1 VSDTLALM
9 NRQGELNFGARAP
22 KALTVSALVRLV
34 RDSLDL
40 NLDEYWVVG
49 EASNVRIVPAGH
61 LYMTLKDAR
70 SSIPVVMFRSALERH
85 RIRIDDGLQVLV
97 RGRVSLYEARGIL
110 QFYAEEI
117 QPRGLGALQ
126 LAFEQLKQRL
136 AAEGLF
142 DAAKKRPLPFLPRT
156 VGIVTALGGAALRDM
171 LTTLLGRNSN
181 VHVLIRPA
189 RVQGAGAAA
198 DVAQALAELNR
209 DGRCEVIIV
218 GRGGGSLEDL
228 WAFNEEIV
236 ARAIRRSRIPVISAV
251 GHEIDYTIADFAAD
265 LRAPTPTAAGHLVMP
280 SKLELRQRLEETAA
294 TLTGAMRGVIAAYRK
309 DVGQLGR
316 GVRNPA
322 VQLRQQRQH
331 LDECAAALHTAM
343 NRALQHRRRLLVHLT
358 QRIRAPLHVASQA
371 RGRIARAALHLAR
384 GLTTELQQYR
394 VRTARL
400 AAHLSRSAVGER
412 ANTFR
417 RQVDNDGNRM
427 LASIARM
434 LETRRHQL
442 AQLAARLDSLSPLKV
457 LERGYAVAINSRDGR
472 VVTDAGTVEIGDQL
486 EVRVKRGRILALTR
500 ARETD

>member
-1 VSDTLALM
+1 M
-9 NRQGELNFGARAP
+9 NRQGELNFTSRARPP
-22 KALTVSALVRLV
+22 KALSVSALVRIV

-49 EASNVRIVPAGH
+49 EASNVKVVPAGH

-70 SSIPVVMFRSALERH
+70 SSIPVVMFRSALERQ
-85 RIRIDDGLQVLV
+85 RMRVDDGLQVLV

-136 AAEGLF
+136 TAEGLF
-142 DAAKKRPLPFLPRT
+142 DTAKKRPIPFLPRT

-171 LTTLLGRNSN
+171 LSIMLGRNSN

-189 RVQGAGAAA
+189 RVQGAGAAF
-198 DVAQALAELNR
+198 DVAQALDELNR
-209 DGRCEVIIV
+209 DGRCEVIII

-236 ARAIRRSRIPVISAV
+236 ARAIRRSSIPVISAV

-280 SKLELRQRLEETAA
+280 SKVELRQRLEETAA
-294 TLTGAMRGVIAAYRK
+294 TLTGAMRGVLAARRK
-309 DVGQLGR
+309 ELGQLAR

-322 VQLRQQRQH
+322 VQLRQHRQR
-331 LDECAAALHTAM
+331 LDECAAALSAAIV
-343 NRALQHRRRLLVHLT
+343 RATLHRRRNLSHLA
-358 QRIRAPLHVASQA
+358 QRIRPPFHLA
-371 RGRIARAALHLAR
+371 REIRSRTSRAALHLAR
-384 GLTTELQQYR
+384 GLTARLQENR

-400 AAHLSRSAVGER
+400 AAQLGR
-412 ANTFR
+412 ATLRPRAAGYR
-417 RQVDNDGNRM
+417 REVENQGGRLISGMGRVV
-427 LASIARM
+427 
-434 LETRRHQL
+434 ETRRHQL
-442 AQLAARLDSLSPLKV
+442 AQLAGRLDSLSPLKV

-472 VVTDAGTVEIGDQL
+472 VVTDAAAIEIGDQL
-486 EVRVKRGRILALTR
+486 EVRVKRGRIFALTR

>member
-97 RGRVSLYEARGIL
+97 RGRVSLYETRGIL

-142 DAAKKRPLPFLPRT
+142 DAAKKRPIPFLPRT

-171 LTTLLGRNSN
+171 LTTLLGRNSK
-181 VHVLIRPA
+181 VHVLIRPT

-209 DGRCEVIIV
+209 DGRCEVIII

-228 WAFNEEIV
+228 WAFNEEMV
-236 ARAIRRSRIPVISAV
+236 ARAIRRSRIPVVSAV

-280 SKLELRQRLEETAA
+280 SRLELRQRLEETAA
-294 TLTGAMRGVIAAYRK
+294 TLTGAMRGVIAAWRK
-309 DVGQLGR
+309 DVGQLAR

-322 VQLRQQRQH
+322 VQLRQHRQH
-331 LDECAAALHTAM
+331 LDECAAALNAAM
-343 NRALQHRRRLLVHLT
+343 NRVIQNRRHLLIHLM
-358 QRIRAPLHVASQA
+358 QRIRAPLHVTREIRS
-371 RGRIARAALHLAR
+371 RISRAALHLAR
-384 GLTTELQQYR
+384 GLTSEAQQHR
-394 VRTARL
+394 VQIARL
-400 AAHLSRSAVGER
+400 AAQLSRSALRERTNNYRREVG
-412 ANTFR
+412 
-417 RQVDNDGNRM
+417 NDRDRLIVGM
-427 LASIARM
+427 QRM
-434 LETRRHQL
+434 LEMRRHRL
-442 AQLAARLDSLSPLKV
+442 AQFASRLDSLSPLKV

-472 VVTDAGTVEIGDQL
+472 IVTDAAAVEIGDQL
-486 EVRVKRGRILALTR
+486 EVRVKRGRIFAVTR